1 MKYSGVYPAAVAF
14 AVKGYMKERYGK
26 AYTKDLLSKSKEQ
39 YREFLLRV
47 PSVGEPK
54 NPLSLNL
61 YIAAYFGAIYKASEK
76 SLSCSEVADIMAAAL
91 KKVKPFL
98 SLINLNTKFGMWF
111 TKTQV
116 REYVNWYH
124 KYGKNYPD
132 TWSYNTKE
140 IPGGIFYELTSCPI
154 HKMCIAEDILELL
167 PHLCELDHVMFSY
180 MHGRLIRKNTIA
192 EGGDSCDYNVYGDKT
207 EVR

>member
-1 MKYSGVYPAAVAF
+1 MKYSGVYPTAVAF
-14 AVKGYMKERYGK
+14 AVKGYMNEKYGK

-61 YIAAYFGAIYKASEK
+61 YIAAYFGVIYKASKK

-98 SLINLNTKFGMWF
+98 SLINLNTKFGIWF
-111 TKTQV
+111 AKTQI
-116 REYVNWYH
+116 REYVNWYQ

-132 TWSYNTKE
+132 TWGCDTEE
-140 IPGGIFYELTSCPI
+140 ISNGVFYELTSCPI

-167 PHLCELDHVMFSY
+167 PHLCVLDHVMFSY

-192 EGGDSCDYNVYGDKT
+192 AGGASCDYTVYGDKT
-207 EVR
+207 EI